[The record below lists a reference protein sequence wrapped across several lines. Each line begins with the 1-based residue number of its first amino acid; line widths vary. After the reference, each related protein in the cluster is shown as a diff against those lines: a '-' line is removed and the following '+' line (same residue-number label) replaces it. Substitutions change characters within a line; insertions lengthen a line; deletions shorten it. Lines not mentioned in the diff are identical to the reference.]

1 MKIQR
6 GAATSV
12 ADSPTPSG
20 KWKLLSTLPAYIS
33 SYPLRCVWMLGTN
46 KQNSVASPR
55 IYFNE
60 NLYYKKKKKKIKEE
74 SNSPNGNDSLVDQ
87 VLKFANTYVI
97 SRPTHYSLQG
107 QSTYRCLSCNF
118 MMSGRKKKIY
128 LADHNMKQK
137 NMNSVWRPVATK
149 ASSCE
154 ESLMKDAI
162 VESEEGSKVQE
173 TGCSTSSTISNDHL
187 MKVAAE
193 AMDEIAESAISSSEL
208 QDNIEGDS
216 SLSTEK
222 HSISVG
228 ASLFRFIKGKGGS
241 TQKKIEEEMGVKIII
256 PTSKEEDFVTI
267 EGISINRVNS
277 ASEKIQAIIDETVN
291 SRNLDYSHFISLPLA
306 IHPEL
311 VNKLINFQHSILGNG
326 SCMDE
331 NTDTETDSNEDEGTT
346 DTKEVDQLSK
356 ENAGVAVELKVDDN
370 SESVKVNL
378 TNIPLVSYAPKASKS
393 STSSDLGIDKSI
405 FIKPKTFHLTVLMLK
420 LWNKERIKKAS
431 EVLQSISSKVMEAL
445 DNRPLSIRLKGLE
458 CMKGSL
464 AKARV
469 LYTPVEEIGSEGR
482 LLRACQV
489 IIDAYVEA
497 GLVLENDA
505 KQKLKLHA
513 TVINSRHRKRKKRT
527 RKVDSFD
534 ARSIFKQYGSEDWGE
549 YRIREAHLSQRFS
562 FDENGYYHCCASI
575 PFPENMQVE

>member
-1 MKIQR
+1 
-6 GAATSV
+6 
-12 ADSPTPSG
+12 
-20 KWKLLSTLPAYIS
+20 
-33 SYPLRCVWMLGTN
+33 
-46 KQNSVASPR
+46 
-55 IYFNE
+55 
-60 NLYYKKKKKKIKEE
+60 
-74 SNSPNGNDSLVDQ
+74 
-87 VLKFANTYVI
+87 
-97 SRPTHYSLQG
+97 
-107 QSTYRCLSCNF
+107 
-118 MMSGRKKKIY
+118 MMSGRKKKIC
-128 LADHNMKQK
+128 LEDHSEKQK
-137 NMNSVWRPVATK
+137 KMNPVWRPVATN

-162 VESEEGSKVQE
+162 VESEDGGKVQG
-173 TGCSTSSTISNDHL
+173 TGCSTSRTISNDHL

-193 AMDEIAESAISSSEL
+193 AMDEIAESAISSSQL
-208 QDNIEGDS
+208 QDNVEGDS

-222 HSISVG
+222 HSISVQVG

-241 TQKKIEEEMGVKIII
+241 TQKRIEKEMGVKIVI

-267 EGISINRVNS
+267 EGISNNSVNS

-311 VNKLINFQHSILGNG
+311 VDKLINFQHSILGNG

-331 NTDTETDSNEDEGTT
+331 NTDTDSNEDEDTT
-346 DTKEVDQLSK
+346 GNKEVDQPSK
-356 ENAGVAVELKVDDN
+356 ENANVAVELKVDDN

-378 TNIPLVSYAPKASKS
+378 ANIPLVSYAPKASKS
-393 STSSDLGIDKSI
+393 SASSDLGIDKSI

-420 LWNKERIKKAS
+420 LWNKDRIKTAT
-431 EVLQSISSKVMEAL
+431 EVLQGISSEVMEAL
-445 DNRPLSIRLKGLE
+445 DNRPVSIRLKGLE

-469 LYTPVEEIGSEGR
+469 LYAPLEEIGSEGC

-505 KQKLKLHA
+505 KHRLKLHA
-513 TVINSRHRKRKKRT
+513 TVMNSRHRKRKNWT

-534 ARSIFKQYGSEDWGE
+534 ARGIFKQYGSEDWGQ
-549 YRIREAHLSQRFS
+549 YLIREAHLSQRFS